1 MITAIREIAHET
13 QWPTTWLNDQ
23 AVVYASRTPGEGP
36 HIFDHPHLQVSA
48 TPADHLLAMKTLAA
62 RAARDTDDLQFLIT
76 NLAITRRDHVWAIV
90 ERFFPGSPI
99 PARSRALI
107 EDLLPE

>member
-1 MITAIREIAHET
+1 MITAIREIAHEK

-36 HIFDHPHLQVSA
+36 RIFDHPHLQVFA
-48 TPADHLLAMKTLAA
+48 TMKTLAA

-76 NLAITRRDHVWAIV
+76 HLAITRRDQVWAIV

-99 PARSRALI
+99 PTRSRALI